1 MSVASSTRE
10 RSVTATRRAT
20 RKSQQTVAYAR
31 RRRALEV
38 SLGVLVPVAL
48 LGLWEVAA
56 TQGWIDKRLYPA
68 PSRILQVGAE
78 MLTAEDPRFRQD
90 IYVTLRRVLVGV
102 VAGGFLGMVVGM
114 LLGSIRLVRAALEP
128 TLNALYVVPKLALMP
143 VFMTLVG
150 LGEPSLLLIVSWTVF
165 FYVWLYTMEAVVS
178 IPEGYRESARA
189 LHVGRIQT
197 IRDVIVPSVLPQL
210 FVALRVGVNVSVIM
224 IVAAEFLAGNSG
236 LGYLIFDSRRIFM
249 NEQMFVGIVAVSL
262 LGVTLAALVTWTGRL
277 LTPWTRTGRS

>member
-1 MSVASSTRE
+1 MSVASSTSE
-10 RSVTATRRAT
+10 RSVTVTRRAT
-20 RKSQQTVAYAR
+20 RKSRQTVAYAR

-38 SLGVLVPVAL
+38 SLGVLVPVVL

>member
-10 RSVTATRRAT
+10 RSVTVTRRAT
-20 RKSQQTVAYAR
+20 RKSRQTVAYAR